1 MRPMTEK
8 ERALAEE
15 AMAIV
20 PVVINSMSRSFPGI
34 KKKLA
39 RIDARSVAY
48 VAVCRATQTYDPEKS
63 RVTTY
68 FSSAIRNALL
78 KELAKSQR
86 LRYDSPNRV
95 SLELAERATVRQ
107 DSQQSKLPAA
117 LSVLPCSAR
126 RLLASRYYNGMSIRE
141 MAIHFQCNEKT
152 IRHRLRRA
160 VQMLAAL
167 LGSSCELPGGP
178 SSRCGDSTGGR

>member
-1 MRPMTEK
+1 MRPMTPREQ
-8 ERALAEE
+8 ALAEE

-20 PVVINSMSRSFPGI
+20 PVVINSMGRSFPGI

-78 KELAKSQR
+78 KELARSQK
-86 LRYDSPNRV
+86 LRYDSPDRV
-95 SLELAERATVRQ
+95 SMELAERATVRQ
-107 DSQQSKLPAA
+107 GSQQAKLPAA
-117 LSVLPCSAR
+117 LSVLPGSAR
-126 RLLASRYYNGMSIRE
+126 RLIASRYYDGLSIRE
-141 MAIHFQCNEKT
+141 MGILFKCNEKT
-152 IRHRLRRA
+152 VRLRLRRA
-160 VQMLAAL
+160 VEALAAI
-167 LGSSCELPGGP
+167 LGSSGSPP
-178 SSRCGDSTGGR
+178 DTPP

>member
-1 MRPMTEK
+1 MTDK

-20 PVVINSMSRSFPGI
+20 PVVINSMGRSFPGI

-39 RIDARSVAY
+39 RIDARSAAY

-78 KELAKSQR
+78 KELARSQK
-86 LRYDSPNRV
+86 LRYDSPDRV
-95 SLELAERATVRQ
+95 SFEVAERSTVRQ
-107 DSQQSKLPAA
+107 DSQQAKLPAA
-117 LSVLPCSAR
+117 LSVLPPESR
-126 RLLASRYYNGMSIRE
+126 RLIASRYYDGLSVRE
-141 MAIHFQCNEKT
+141 MSVLFKCNEKT
-152 IRHRLRRA
+152 VRHRLRRA
-160 VQMLAAL
+160 VEQLAAI
-167 LGSSCELPGGP
+167 LGSSPSLPDTP
-178 SSRCGDSTGGR
+178 P

>member
-1 MRPMTEK
+1 MRPMTPREQ
-8 ERALAEE
+8 ALAEE

-20 PVVINSMSRSFPGI
+20 PVVINSMGRSFPGI

-78 KELAKSQR
+78 KELARSQK
-86 LRYDSPNRV
+86 LRYDSPDRV
-95 SLELAERATVRQ
+95 SMELAERATVRQ
-107 DSQQSKLPAA
+107 GSQQSKLPAA

-126 RLLASRYYNGMSIRE
+126 RLIASRYYDGLSIRE
-141 MAIHFQCNEKT
+141 MGILFKCNEKT
-152 IRHRLRRA
+152 VRLRLRRA
-160 VQMLAAL
+160 VEALAAI
-167 LGSSCELPGGP
+167 LGSSGSPP
-178 SSRCGDSTGGR
+178 DTPP